1 METLNSADKPP
12 NMPGYRVSRQLGTG
26 ASSTV
31 WLARR
36 NGDGERF
43 AIKCVKAADH
53 GPMEAQ
59 GIDGGV
65 SREAGILFGVKHK
78 HLVGIHDVVQFEV
91 DGHGAQGIVMDYA
104 AGGSLANLLSGRG
117 RLRVGEVV
125 TVLGPL
131 AQALDY
137 LHSQGLVHGDVAP
150 GNVLFT
156 AEGMPLLADFG
167 ITSRVGDAQ
176 HGLDVGTPGFIYPVG
191 VVSDGH
197 DEGALRPERDLY
209 SLAAVGWFCL
219 TGSVPGL
226 APDRP
231 PLSFVADDVPRSIA
245 GALEAAL
252 DPDPRMRPSAREF
265 STAIFRSAAPEA
277 VDLAGA
283 VHASVIPE
291 LLTRRQALDRKPH
304 QRAVK
309 FGKLPSLRP
318 TAKAATRRTPRTRR
332 TPKPRKN
339 MAYVRAAVVL
349 GIGVLVGA
357 AAWGLWAQGK
367 PSTTPSGVGNGARV
381 SSEGLPT
388 DIPES
393 SSLPEGLKQ
402 ELRSDDLAVVVPAL
416 AAVRDVALREGP
428 VELLAVINAPG
439 SPAEAA
445 DHQVADHLR
454 TAGTVFAGLATTV
467 TAVTIEEPPQPDH
480 AMVGLVAATSAYEER
495 RSSGS
500 VVRSEP
506 AGTPQ
511 HLRLHL
517 ERSDGRWQIVEILAG
532 TTG

>member
-1 METLNSADKPP
+1 METLDSADMPP
-12 NMPGYRVSRQLGTG
+12 NLPGYRISRQLGTG

-43 AIKCVKAADH
+43 AIKCVTVAAH
-53 GPMEAQ
+53 GPAEAQ

-78 HLVGIHDVVQFEV
+78 HLVGIHDVVQFEI

-137 LHSQGLVHGDVAP
+137 LHSQGLVHGDVSP

-176 HGLDVGTPGFIYPVG
+176 NSLDVGTPGFIDPEG
-191 VVSDGH
+191 VVSEGH
-197 DEGALRPERDLY
+197 DEGALRPERDVY

-219 TGSVPGL
+219 TGSVPEQ
-226 APDRP
+226 AADRP

-265 STAIFRSAAPEA
+265 STAIFRSAAPEG

-291 LLTRRQALDRKPH
+291 LLTRRQALDRKPR
-304 QRAVK
+304 QRARK
-309 FGKLPSLRP
+309 FGKLHSPRRLV
-318 TAKAATRRTPRTRR
+318 KAATPRPRR

-339 MAYVRAAVVL
+339 MGRVRAAVVL

-367 PSTTPSGVGNGARV
+367 PSATPSGVGNGARA
-381 SSEGLPT
+381 SSEGLT
-388 DIPES
+388 ADILES
-393 SSLPEGLKQ
+393 SRLQEGLKQ

-416 AAVRDVALREGP
+416 ATVRDVALREGP

-445 DHQVADHLR
+445 DHQVGDHLR

-495 RSSGS
+495 LSSGS

-517 ERSDGRWQIVEILAG
+517 ERRDGRWQIVEILAG